1 MDLPRNAHVAIIDG
15 ETFKLMQN
23 DGEEGHPNLVMRDQ
37 PDLEATNHSAGVR
50 HQDEA
55 GQRLGRT
62 QLDELA
68 HAAAAAEWL
77 NKACIENRIEQ
88 LVIIADPKSLGA
100 MRHQYHT
107 ELKAALLSEIAK
119 TLTKEPTDR
128 IEQAIA
134 AA

>member
-1 MDLPRNAHVAIIDG
+1 MDLPRHAHVAVIDG
-15 ETFKLMQN
+15 ETFKLMRN
-23 DGEEGHPNLVMRDQ
+23 EGEDEHPNLQMVEQ

-77 NKACIENRIEQ
+77 NKACLENRIEQ
-88 LVIIADPKSLGA
+88 LVVIADPKSIGE
-100 MRHQYHT
+100 MRNHYHK
-107 ELKAALLSEIAK
+107 ELEAALLGEITK

-128 IEQAIA
+128 IEQSIA